1 MKKKLAV
8 LLGTAM
14 TVCALSACGGD
25 SNSNQTQLAEATITP
40 SIEVVDVTGNL
51 SELPVEEYVVLGD
64 YSNLN
69 LTVAAKGELT
79 EEALDE
85 YVMAY
90 FYEDAAALPADS
102 FVKSGT
108 VAEGDVVLIDY
119 EGKLDGVAFDG
130 GTAEDATLGIGS
142 GQFIEGFEAGL
153 VGVKVGTTVDLE
165 LTFPENYSSTDLA
178 GKDVVFTVTVKGLVS
193 LNDDTVKAIGR
204 EGYETVAD
212 YREGVEAVELYN
224 IENEYYRNL
233 GNAICQELLNI
244 CTVNKIPKS
253 VYEDQKATIIEQIS
267 AEASYYYGLDG
278 DTYTQL
284 YTGMNLADYAVGIA
298 ESYAA
303 QAVIFQ
309 ALANAEGIAPTDE
322 DVENYV
328 ADYVEA
334 YGEAYG
340 YDSVESFFE
349 YNTAEEVRTVLLQQ
363 NVIEFISERAT
374 ITDAE

>member
-1 MKKKLAV
+1 MKKKLASLLV
-8 LLGTAM
+8 LAM
-14 TVCALSACGGD
+14 SVCALTACGG
-25 SNSNQTQLAEATITP
+25 NSAGNQKQLAEATITP
-40 SIEVVDVTGNL
+40 SIEVVDVSDDL
-51 SELPVEEYVVLGD
+51 SKLPVEEYVVLGD
-64 YSNLN
+64 YSNLK
-69 LTVAAKGELT
+69 LTVAAKAELT

-102 FVKSGT
+102 FVKNGT
-108 VAEGDVVLIDY
+108 VAEGDVVLIDFV
-119 EGKLDGVAFDG
+119 GKLDGVAFEG

-142 GQFIEGFEAGL
+142 GQFIAGFEEGL
-153 VGVKVGTTVDLE
+153 VGVKVGETVDLN
-165 LTFPENYSSTDLA
+165 LTFPENYGSTDLA
-178 GKDVVFTVTVKGLVS
+178 GKDVVFTVTVKGIVS

-224 IENEYYRNL
+224 IENDYYRNL
-233 GNAICQELLNI
+233 GNAICRELLKI
-244 CTVNKIPKS
+244 CTVNKIPKNI
-253 VYEDQKATIIEQIS
+253 YEDQKAVIIEQIS
-267 AEASYYYGLDG
+267 AEASYYYGMDG

-284 YTGMNLADYAVGIA
+284 YTGMNLADYAVGVA

-328 ADYVEA
+328 ADYVA
-334 YGEAYG
+334 NYGEVYG
-340 YDSVESFFE
+340 YDSVESFFK